1 MCGVLSLGRV
11 MKKQLSSISGKT
23 RGPKTKLIGKK
34 LGMLAVIA
42 RVGSIAK
49 GYKRVG
55 IYLVRCD
62 CGTET
67 TKNLQQLKCI
77 SCCGCNADRRRHNSG
92 RRKIT
97 GMGGGCDE

>member
-1 MCGVLSLGRV
+1 MNS
-11 MKKQLSSISGKT
+11 KT

-34 LGMLAVIA
+34 LGMLTVIE

-49 GYKRVG
+49 GSTRLG
-55 IYLVRCD
+55 LYLVRCD
-62 CGTET
+62 CGAET
-67 TKNLQQLKCI
+67 IKDLQQLKCI

-97 GMGGGCDE
+97 DMGEE